1 MYQLPSLFFFQ
12 ERKPPIYSDILQY
25 VELELWSNE
34 QCNKAY
40 ENSTTTFDPTTEI
53 CAYGKVISM
62 KFLPNPLIP
71 NRFIISIFS
80 LKVLVVGIGVVRLF
94 AMEN

>member
-1 MYQLPSLFFFQ
+1 MYQFPSLFFFQ
-12 ERKPPIYSDILQY
+12 EGKPQYSDILQY

-40 ENSTTTFDPTTEI
+40 ENSTTTIDPTTEI
-53 CAYGKVISM
+53 CAYGQVISM

-80 LKVLVVGIGVVRLF
+80 LKVFVVGIVVVRLF